1 MRLNLKKFIGNVLFA
16 AVLLLIVGRFL
27 TIVAGISFPMSV
39 VTSNSMKPSLYEGD
53 VLPWV
58 PCGMDDVHTG
68 DVIVYRSANSWE
80 EDVFIAHRV
89 VGVSDDGVSLVTK
102 GDANNYTDQ
111 SGPHIPEPFVN
122 GKMLEGKA
130 IMFGRQP
137 LKMPLAGY
145 PWLFI
150 RDAFT
155 SLAKPMMWG
164 KPQSD
169 IHYAVFA
176 PAAISFS
183 LLFAGIVIW
192 APENGKSLKEKLR
205 EHIFGPGRLSVK
217 RIFAYTLIFYLIFL
231 MVATSFSYDRLS
243 CSLGVERTP
252 PGSNILFGKMEAGH
266 DSFPQSLSIVNPSML
281 PVRGIIFP
289 EGNIS
294 GFIRYGN
301 YFALGRGERFQGNVT
316 ASVPDGTEPGI
327 YEGSI
332 YIYSSPYWMILP
344 PSFLQSM
351 SGPGAVVAFSLVS
364 AVIMAMV
371 TSLLLVAL
379 SFAIERYLLAR
390 NYMAWK
396 MLPVHARMNT
406 LYGIL
411 HSLSRVSRTARRKAA
426 GAFGWMNGELHWVEF
441 GMKKPFIASVAGFAA
456 TAPLLYS
463 SRNFVY
469 LIFVSSLIT
478 GTLAYALGCRWRAE
492 VMFSAILVDVW
503 FSSVLGMKAFYHI
516 FQTNHSLLVP
526 FSSAVTIA
534 GILLFLF
541 AVMAVPACLLSWL
554 PGYAIHS
561 AREKFDY
568 ELLLRRCDL

>member
-1 MRLNLKKFIGNVLFA
+1 
-16 AVLLLIVGRFL
+16 
-27 TIVAGISFPMSV
+27 
-39 VTSNSMKPSLYEGD
+39 
-53 VLPWV
+53 
-58 PCGMDDVHTG
+58 
-68 DVIVYRSANSWE
+68 
-80 EDVFIAHRV
+80 
-89 VGVSDDGVSLVTK
+89 
-102 GDANNYTDQ
+102 
-111 SGPHIPEPFVN
+111 
-122 GKMLEGKA
+122 
-130 IMFGRQP
+130 
-137 LKMPLAGY
+137 
-145 PWLFI
+145 
-150 RDAFT
+150 
-155 SLAKPMMWG
+155 
-164 KPQSD
+164 
-169 IHYAVFA
+169 
-176 PAAISFS
+176 
-183 LLFAGIVIW
+183 
-192 APENGKSLKEKLR
+192 
-205 EHIFGPGRLSVK
+205 
-217 RIFAYTLIFYLIFL
+217 
-231 MVATSFSYDRLS
+231 
-243 CSLGVERTP
+243 
-252 PGSNILFGKMEAGH
+252 
-266 DSFPQSLSIVNPSML
+266 ML

-301 YFALGRGERFQGNVT
+301 YFALGRGERFQGNVTASVPDGTERFQGNVT

-441 GMKKPFIASVAGFAA
+441 GMKKPFIASVAGFA
-456 TAPLLYS
+456 
-463 SRNFVY
+463 
-469 LIFVSSLIT
+469 SSLIT

-503 FSSVLGMKAFYHI
+503 FSSVLGMKTFYHI
-516 FQTNHSLLVP
+516 FRTNHSLLVP